1 MAKQKNF
8 PKIRGFEFFPEGK
21 LLNQKVDFDGPIG
34 IAYERCIGYTKPEH
48 SHDRMTITFP
58 RGSSRSFIKVFPEK
72 KNFRLHKDVVH
83 FMSQDKPHEQGSIS
97 TIYDTFAIFVTN
109 EHYEK
114 FLVQLGVKKKEIQTF
129 LTTTQT
135 VDRSSILNEIIQR
148 YFLCRVLQLENHD
161 RVYLESLLLNEL
173 FLIGRNQTSNQ
184 SPGQSPDQS
193 KDKNTPSTQ
202 SSSAPPVSDETSL
215 VRAIEFIESH
225 LFEKLE
231 ISDLV
236 TTARTSQATLFRLFK
251 RDLKVSPI
259 EYVRNRRLDEAR
271 TLLRSKNYQ
280 VSDVALLVGYE
291 DLSSFSKA
299 FKVRFG
305 NPPSRE
311 LS

>member
-8 PKIRGFEFFPEGK
+8 PKIRGFEWFPQGK

-58 RGSSRSFIKVFPEK
+58 RGSSRSFITVFPEEK
-72 KNFRLHKDVVH
+72 KFRLNQDVVH
-83 FMSQDKPHEQGSIS
+83 FMSQDKPHEQGSVS

-109 EHYEK
+109 EYYEK
-114 FLVQLGVKKKEIQTF
+114 FLDRLGVKAKEIQTF
-129 LTTTQT
+129 LGTTQT
-135 VDRSSILNEIIQR
+135 VERSSILNEVIQR
-148 YFLCRVLQLENHD
+148 YFLCRVLQSENHD
-161 RVYLESLLLNEL
+161 GDYLESLLLNEL
-173 FLIGRNQTSNQ
+173 FLLGRNKA
-184 SPGQSPDQS
+184 GQGGNE
-193 KDKNTPSTQ
+193 KKPSTQ
-202 SSSAPPVSDETSL
+202 SSPDPAVPDETSL

-236 TTARTSQATLFRLFK
+236 KSARTSQATLFRLFK

-271 TLLRSKNYQ
+271 TLLQSKDYQ

-291 DLSSFSKA
+291 DLSAFSKA

-305 NPPSRE
+305 IPPSQ
-311 LS
+311 LF

>member
-8 PKIRGFEFFPEGK
+8 PKIRGFECFPEGK
-21 LLNQKVDFDGPIG
+21 LLNQKVDFDGQIG

-58 RGSSRSFIKVFPEK
+58 RGSSRSFIKIFPEEK
-72 KNFRLHKDVVH
+72 KFRLNKDVVH

-109 EHYEK
+109 EHYGK
-114 FLVQLGVKKKEIQTF
+114 FLDQLGVKKKEIHSF
-129 LTTTQT
+129 LATTQT

-161 RVYLESLLLNEL
+161 RAYLESLLLNEL
-173 FLIGRNQTSNQ
+173 FLIGRNQSTEEKATSNQ
-184 SPGQSPDQS
+184 
-193 KDKNTPSTQ
+193 PSSVQ
-202 SSSAPPVSDETSL
+202 PSSDETSL

-225 LFEKLE
+225 LFERLE

-236 TTARTSQATLFRLFK
+236 ATARTSQATLFRLFK

-271 TLLRSKNYQ
+271 TLLKSKDYQ

-305 NPPSRE
+305 IPPSQE